1 MDEEILFKIKRNLD
15 RLGNR
20 SISEAGTKES
30 FINPLITAL
39 GWDVSDFDEVKL
51 EYKHTK
57 KDSPVDYA
65 LMIDM
70 NPKLFIEAKQLGLNL
85 SDRKWIAQTLTY
97 CTMAGVKWGLLTDGN
112 HYKLYNSMAEA
123 RLEEKLFFDWKITEL
138 NEKNIDKILNF
149 LSLLTK
155 EKLEKDI
162 NDVWET
168 YFAGNKVKT
177 TLLKLIEDKDESLLN
192 LIRKKTKLRR
202 ATIVNSINRLKIR
215 IETVSTAH
223 FSLDMKEQRKA
234 VAPESNKKDDYTFKK
249 PKKFRLLNETF
260 DVTTWKDI
268 LVITAEKLMKFNPD
282 AFNDLA
288 DSEIMKAKK
297 TSYLTKNKNLVR
309 EHYQLSNGLFL
320 ETNLDASS
328 IVRIIKKRFLKG
340 CGYKDTDIEIFL
352 KD

>member
-1 MDEEILFKIKRNLD
+1 MNKEILFKIKRSLE

-30 FINPLITAL
+30 FINPLISAL
-39 GWDVSDFDEVKL
+39 GWDVSNFDEVKL

-85 SDRKWIAQTLTY
+85 DDQKWIVQTLTY
-97 CTMAGVKWGLLTDGN
+97 CTMAGVKWALLTAGN
-112 HYKLYNSMAEA
+112 HYKLFNSMAEV
-123 RLEEKLFFDWKITEL
+123 RLEEKLFFNWKITEL

-177 TLLKLIEDKDESLLN
+177 TLIKLIDDKDESLLN
-192 LIRKKTKLRR
+192 LIRKKAKLKR
-202 ATIVNSINRLKIR
+202 ATIVNSLNKLKIR
-215 IETVSTAH
+215 IEAVSPAH
-223 FSLDMKEQRKA
+223 SSLAIKEQHRV
-234 VAPESNKKDDYTFKK
+234 VASETNKKDDYTFKK
-249 PKKFRLLNETF
+249 PKRFRLLNETF
-260 DVTTWKDI
+260 EVTTWKNI
-268 LVITAEKLMKFNPD
+268 LVITAEKLMKYNPD
-282 AFNDLA
+282 AFNNLV
-288 DSEIMKAKK
+288 DSEIMRGKK

-309 EHYQLSNGLFL
+309 EQYQLSNGLFL

-328 IVRIIKKRFLKG
+328 IVRIIKKRFLRG
-340 CGYKDTDIEIFL
+340 CGYKNTDIEIFL